1 MKKICIAL
9 DYNPS
14 AKKVAE
20 TGHAYAKALGA
31 KTALVHVISD
41 AVYYAMDYAPFMG
54 YESPFNS
61 TNFEVV
67 EELRKGA
74 ENFLSATA
82 EHLGG
87 KDITTTV
94 LDGDT
99 ADAILDYAV
108 ENNID
113 LLVLGT
119 HSHSAL
125 ENVLMGNTAVKVVR
139 HAKIP
144 LLIVPTRN

>member
-14 AKKVAE
+14 AEKIAK
-20 TGHAYAKALGA
+20 TGYAYAKALGA
-31 KTALVHVISD
+31 TTALVHVISD

-67 EELRKGA
+67 EELRNGA
-74 ENFLSATA
+74 EKFLKSTA
-82 EHLGG
+82 EHLGT
-87 KDITTTV
+87 KAIATKV
-94 LDGDT
+94 LDGET

-108 ENNID
+108 ENDID
-113 LLVLGT
+113 LLVLGS

-139 HAKIP
+139 HSKIP
-144 LLIVPTRN
+144 VLIVPTSK